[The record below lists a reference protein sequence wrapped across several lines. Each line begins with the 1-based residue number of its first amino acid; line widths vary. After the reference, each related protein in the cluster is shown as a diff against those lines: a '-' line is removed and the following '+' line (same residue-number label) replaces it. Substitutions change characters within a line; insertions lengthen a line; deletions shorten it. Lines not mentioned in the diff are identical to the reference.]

1 MNIEN
6 HQTQFNYEEWLKQFY
21 RFAETARQFFNE
33 LLKGIKT
40 LSLKSLSE
48 AWKEISAVIP
58 RLTAQD
64 FIVAALISITGMIG
78 AIIFMAG
85 LGLFAYQAFLW
96 LQDGTW
102 TEFPLFVVFNFLFE
116 NTALH
121 QWMVQPESWF
131 GLQKLFAWFL
141 ESIPL
146 SMALMVPG
154 FSIALFMAGVMVVIS
169 TYRFYQL
176 RKRND

>member
-6 HQTQFNYEEWLKQFY
+6 HPTQFNHEDWLKQFY
-21 RFAETARQFFNE
+21 RFAETTRQFFNE
-33 LLKGIKT
+33 LVRGIRA
-40 LSLKSLSE
+40 LSQKSLSE
-48 AWKEISAVIP
+48 TWKDIRAVIP
-58 RLTAQD
+58 RLTVQD
-64 FIVAALISITGMIG
+64 FIIAALISITGMIG
-78 AIIFMAG
+78 AMIFMTG
-85 LGLFAYQAFLW
+85 LGLFGYQAFLW

-131 GLQKLFAWFL
+131 GLQKLFSWFL

-146 SMALMVPG
+146 SMALMIPG
-154 FSIALFMAGVMVVIS
+154 FSIALLMAGLMVVS
-169 TYRFYQL
+169 LAYRFYQL

>member
-6 HQTQFNYEEWLKQFY
+6 HQTQFNHEDWIKQFN
-21 RFAETARQFFNE
+21 RAAETIRQFFNE
-33 LLKGIKT
+33 LFKGIRV
-40 LSLKSLSE
+40 LSQKSLSE
-48 AWKEISAVIP
+48 GWKDIRAVIP
-58 RLTAQD
+58 RLTVQD
-64 FIVAALISITGMIG
+64 FIVASLISITGMIG
-78 AIIFMAG
+78 AMVFMTG
-85 LGLFAYQAFLW
+85 LGLFGYQALLW

-121 QWMVQPESWF
+121 QWMVQPESWI
-131 GLQKLFAWFL
+131 GLQKLFSWLL
-141 ESIPL
+141 ENIPL

-154 FSIALFMAGVMVVIS
+154 FSLALFMAGVLVVIS